1 MDKKKRYENISNEII
16 KYIGG
21 KENIQGVAHCA
32 TRLRIVFED
41 ASKIDKEKLDN
52 LDLAKGVFV
61 VGDQLQVIF
70 GAGLVNDVYQVF
82 SKAVG
87 MENMSLTDV
96 KGKSAEKQNFLQKSI
111 KSVSDVFIEVMPAI
125 LASAILLGLSGLLSQ
140 TGIFGAK
147 SIVEMYPGLAGI
159 NRFILIVSSSVF
171 DILPILVVYSA
182 TKRYGG
188 RPVLGLVIGAIMLNS
203 KLVDAYS
210 AAQGLMEP
218 EVINILG
225 FNIELVGFQGGVIIA
240 IMMGA
245 VVAFFDKFFEKKVPN
260 SFKLLLSPML
270 TVFVSALLLFT
281 VIGPIGRT
289 LANVVTASLLWTTTN
304 LGIFGYM
311 IFAGLQQIIVI
322 TGLHHIFGAIESQLL
337 VETGVNFL
345 NPIFSVAVAAQGG
358 AVLGYLVLNWKNMKA
373 REMCISAF
381 TSTLFGISEPA
392 IFGVTLRN
400 KFPLI
405 CGCIASALAGGYIY
419 ITNLTAIGFGTTVV
433 PGFAIVNPANGGY
446 LNYIMAHIIAIG
458 CGIVLTVMYG
468 KVKNRSGKK
477 DYSTSTRKSA

>member
-1 MDKKKRYENISNEII
+1 MDKQNKYQKISNEIVE
-16 KYIGG
+16 YVGG

-32 TRLRIVFED
+32 TRLRIVFDD
-41 ASKIDKEKLDN
+41 ASKIDIEKLDD
-52 LDLAKGVFV
+52 LDLAKGVFI
-61 VGDQLQVIF
+61 VGDQLQIIF
-70 GAGLVNDVYQVF
+70 GTGLVNEIYQVF
-82 SKAVG
+82 SKTVG

-125 LASAILLGLSGLLSQ
+125 LASAILLGLSGMLSQ
-140 TGIFGAK
+140 TGIFGSK
-147 SIVEMYPGLAGI
+147 SVVEMYPGLSGI

-171 DILPILVVYSA
+171 DILPMLVVYSA

-218 EVINILG
+218 EVIKILG
-225 FNIELVGFQGGVIIA
+225 LKIELVGFQGGVIIA

-270 TVFVSALLLFT
+270 TVFVSSLLLFT

-289 LANVVTASLLWTTTN
+289 LANLVTATLVWTTTN

-322 TGLHHIFGAIESQLL
+322 TGLHHIFGAIETQLL
-337 VETGVNFL
+337 VDTGVNFL
-345 NPIFSVAVAAQGG
+345 NPIFSVAIAAQGG
-358 AVLGYLVLNWKNMKA
+358 AVLGYLLLNWKNMKV
-373 REMCISAF
+373 REMCIPAF

-400 KFPLI
+400 KFPLV
-405 CGCIASALAGGYIY
+405 CGCVAAALAGGYIY
-419 ITNLTAIGFGTTVV
+419 LTKLTAIGFGTTVV
-433 PGFAIVNPANGGY
+433 PGFAIINPENGGY
-446 LNYIMAHIIAIG
+446 LNYIIANAIAIG
-458 CGIVLTVMYG
+458 CGIVFTVAYG
-468 KVKNRSGKK
+468 KIKRKK
-477 DYSTSTRKSA
+477 LI